1 MDRTPAADKYAD
13 AMGRI
18 IDGISTGDEESYA
31 AAAAALEEIS
41 GTGEMPRGDEFYA
54 TVFSALCYDLAGM
67 RRGAARMYGLFEGR
81 YSGELEYVT
90 LSAAHSRRLVG
101 GMAALGA
108 GDGGRS
114 LALALDDAH
123 EWLYSKASSEGKID
137 HLSPDDYRL
146 FFALL
151 SLLRRFFRAL
161 RGSDPGGSARE
172 LARTASGFYDDLVR
186 YHPEPLLGF
195 MVSLYLRLIEATY
208 ERAVA
213 RLGLGDG
220 AREALWDSGRYA
232 LAGLERDAVAAGL
245 LERKRLVC
253 RLPGWDEKPMLACLC
268 LGASRGAGAV
278 AYLAATGRGVKR
290 AHAGISRLIGYGGG
304 QGRAHVG
311 DGHLVCTYREL
322 GMRLLSGDARAG
334 DIGTVIIDEACDLE
348 EECGEDA
355 AMELDMLLARLRAA
369 GSDCPQIVALTTRA
383 SAAGAEK
390 MASWIGARS
399 VGGGS
404 GAAEAGRGMDRA
416 DESVYYGGMLYA
428 VSQPCDTAPPPR
440 DLFHTHAP
448 DGPQDAALLCAL
460 FSRRAAVSDSPVLI
474 SVPEEV
480 DALAMAD
487 GIASHLRELG
497 KGDLDMAEASERAA
511 GARRA
516 LADHP
521 AIRSGLEY
529 CGAGIE
535 MLLGSGIAFDDKRLP
550 QPFRAAVMDGVAGGA
565 VSTVVS
571 SSVPDEDAGPSPF
584 KTVVFCSPD
593 PAGAGAEATPRS
605 ILPGPG
611 RMRAWEMAGRPGR
624 DKRGEVFAV
633 AETEAERDLLLRTMR
648 GRDTGA
654 CIAQG
659 MRRDGPRRPSIASH
673 LVRMAREDGGA
684 TLADMLDR
692 VSQTWLWTTSD
703 SAGRAALAGAIKDD
717 LEELVALNLVAIRG
731 DGGGGAEGGC
741 AYEATGLGVRLCE
754 SNLPALQAARAVR
767 ALRESTEAGGALA
780 TRFYEDVVRAA
791 RSVGGFDQAFTQA
804 AASDDE
810 SGRRE
815 THPAA
820 RMQGTGGGGGAGTG
834 QRPSHHSPGNGAESG
849 HDMPSLR
856 IVAAKASAAATARI
870 LLEIANI
877 MHDADRSASA
887 ASEKISSV
895 AIRCMHD
902 YFENAADLWRYCLA
916 QTERGRAA
924 FLVDRLAES
933 PPSLMEIGG
942 QVVPTSARASRI
954 ADSARA
960 STAMPAGQ
968 VAAQSVPATLQSG
981 LEGAYGQLYPPPP
994 IQTRLRAGTPGEQG
1008 TRNGLYTMLGQAPD
1022 SPTGAPPIPAPG
1034 EREVWTAAS
1043 ASPYT

>member
-1 MDRTPAADKYAD
+1 MARTPATDKYAD

-18 IDGISTGDEESYA
+18 IDGISTGDEASYA

-41 GTGEMPRGDEFYA
+41 GTGELPRGNEFYA

-108 GDGGRS
+108 GDGGMR

-123 EWLYSKASSEGKID
+123 EWLRSKASSEGKID
-137 HLSPDDYRL
+137 HPSPDDYRL

-161 RGSDPGGSARE
+161 RGSEPGGSARE

-186 YHPEPLLGF
+186 YDPEPLLGF

-213 RLGLGDG
+213 RLGLGDDT
-220 AREALWDSGRYA
+220 REALWDSGRYA

-253 RLPGWDEKPMLACLC
+253 RLPGGDEKPMLACLC
-268 LGASRGAGAV
+268 LGASKGAGAV
-278 AYLAATGRGVKR
+278 AYLAATGRGVSR
-290 AHAGISRLIGYGGG
+290 AHAGISRLLGHGGGG
-304 QGRAHVG
+304 QGGARIG
-311 DGHLVCTYREL
+311 NGHLVCTYREL
-322 GMRLLSGDARAG
+322 GMRLLTGDARVG

-348 EECGEDA
+348 EECGGDA

-383 SAAGAEK
+383 SAASAEK
-390 MASWIGARS
+390 MASWIDGRN
-399 VGGGS
+399 VGGG
-404 GAAEAGRGMDRA
+404 AAKAAYGVGRA
-416 DESVYYGGMLYA
+416 DESVCYGGMRYA
-428 VSQPCDTAPPPR
+428 VSEPSDAAPPPR
-440 DLFHTHAP
+440 DLCHPHAA
-448 DGPQDAALLCAL
+448 DGPQDTSRLCAC

-474 SVPEEV
+474 SVPEEA

-487 GIASHLRELG
+487 GIASRLRELG

-535 MLLGSGIAFDDKRLP
+535 MLLESGIAFDDKRLP
-550 QPFRAAVMDGVAGGA
+550 QPFRAAVMEGVASGA

-584 KTVVFCSPD
+584 KTVVFCNPD
-593 PAGAGAEATPRS
+593 PADAGAEATPRP

-624 DKRGEVFAV
+624 DKRGEVLAV
-633 AETEAERDLLLRTMR
+633 AETESERDLLLRAMR
-648 GRDTGA
+648 GRDTRA
-654 CIAQG
+654 CIAQD
-659 MRRDGPRRPSIASH
+659 MRRGCPRPCIASH
-673 LVRMAREDGGA
+673 LVRMAREGGGA

-692 VSQTWLWTTSD
+692 VSQTWLWATSD
-703 SAGRAALAGAIKDD
+703 SAGRAALAGAIKRD
-717 LEELVALNLVAIRG
+717 LEEMVALNLVAIRG
-731 DGGGGAEGGC
+731 DGGGGAEDGC
-741 AYEATGLGVRLCE
+741 AYEATELGVRLCE

-767 ALRESTEAGGALA
+767 VLRESTEAGGVLA
-780 TRFYEDVVRAA
+780 TSFYEDVVRAA
-791 RSVGGFDQAFTQA
+791 RSAGGFDQVFAQA
-804 AASDDE
+804 AAPDDE

-815 THPAA
+815 AHPAA
-820 RMQGTGGGGGAGTG
+820 GVQGTGGGGAGAGH
-834 QRPSHHSPGNGAESG
+834 RPSHHSPENGAGSG
-849 HDMPSLR
+849 HDVPSLR

-877 MHDADRSASA
+877 LHDTDRSASA

-902 YFENAADLWRYCLA
+902 YFENASHLWRYCLA

-942 QVVPTSARASRI
+942 QVVPTSARASRT

-960 STAMPAGQ
+960 STDMPAGQ

-981 LEGAYGQLYPPPP
+981 SGGAYGQLYPPPP
-994 IQTRLRAGTPGEQG
+994 IQTRLRAGTPGVQG
-1008 TRNGLYTMLGQAPD
+1008 TGNGLYTMLGQAPD
-1022 SPTGAPPIPAPG
+1022 SPTGAPPIPAPS

-1043 ASPYT
+1043 ASLYT